1 MTKKQKNKNKF
12 IRNRFL
18 FLSLILIASLVLL
31 LSRSFYLQ
39 YIEKDYLNT
48 EGEKRHI
55 RLERIASNRGN
66 IFDRRSTL
74 LAVSTPI
81 YNVVV
86 DPKKFIESKTYNQ
99 QIQLLSNILS
109 MNIKAID
116 SAIKKRS
123 NRRHLIIKKEIT
135 DNQIE
140 QIRSNKWRNYLYLEK
155 SYKRFNP
162 SGEVTGQFLG
172 FTDLNDKGQE
182 GLGVNVE

>member
-109 MNIKAID
+109 MNSKAI
-116 SAIKKRS
+116 A
-123 NRRHLIIKKEIT
+123 
-135 DNQIE
+135 
-140 QIRSNKWRNYLYLEK
+140 
-155 SYKRFNP
+155 
-162 SGEVTGQFLG
+162 
-172 FTDLNDKGQE
+172 
-182 GLGVNVE
+182 